1 MGGVHPPNRKSQL
14 AFLGSSRSIK
24 VGFCHRAAI
33 LRIGGED
40 EMKPTFRGVDGV
52 RRHLETQITRCNDQ
66 IARARKVLAKKV
78 RGNVRQATTRI
89 EVYTERRRAYRDAL
103 KALGE
108 ISPGA
113 SGPGDVGSIQ
123 LAKDQV
129 ARVESALKL
138 IYETTQHGGHD
149 ISDGR
154 DWATVEGEAEIALT
168 IVTETGKGGS

>member
-1 MGGVHPPNRKSQL
+1 
-14 AFLGSSRSIK
+14 
-24 VGFCHRAAI
+24 
-33 LRIGGED
+33 
-40 EMKPTFRGVDGV
+40 MKPTFRGVDGV

-78 RGNVRQATTRI
+78 RGNVREATTRI
-89 EVYTERRRAYRDAL
+89 EVYTERRRAYRDAF

-108 ISPGA
+108 IRPGA
-113 SGPGDVGSIQ
+113 SGSGDVGSIP

-129 ARVESALKL
+129 ARVKSALKL

-168 IVTETGKGGS
+168 IMTEAGKGGS

>member
-1 MGGVHPPNRKSQL
+1 
-14 AFLGSSRSIK
+14 
-24 VGFCHRAAI
+24 
-33 LRIGGED
+33 
-40 EMKPTFRGVDGV
+40 
-52 RRHLETQITRCNDQ
+52 
-66 IARARKVLAKKV
+66 
-78 RGNVRQATTRI
+78 VRQATTRI

-108 ISPGA
+108 IRPGA
-113 SGPGDVGSIQ
+113 SGPGDVGSTLI
-123 LAKDQV
+123 AKDLV

-168 IVTETGKGGS
+168 IVTEAGKGAS